1 MWMCVYM
8 YINVCV
14 CLTQYIIFPSTI
26 FRMQGFTV
34 PATPFSPE
42 RCQGSLTDAD
52 SAQPPAIFRSSC
64 IMYEAREPL
73 QSCPQWQHGT
83 LELRCSHGR
92 PGRTCIDSHVLW
104 KDFHNSG
111 VSSQFSWERQSSL
124 SEACSVPH
132 RGKWFLSGRV
142 APYGRQAGHATKS
155 LRKQGNGPLLCY
167 ITHRRVWKTAHV
179 SSPVK
184 SLNINSKE

>member
-1 MWMCVYM
+1 MAFGQWEAINTVFLVLIRMMCMCVYM
-8 YINVCV
+8 YIPVCV

-104 KDFHNSG
+104 KNFHNSG
-111 VSSQFSWERQSSL
+111 VSSQFSRERQSSL

-132 RGKWFLSGRV
+132 RENGSSQGKLLHMADRQGTLQRV
-142 APYGRQAGHATKS
+142 
-155 LRKQGNGPLLCY
+155 
-167 ITHRRVWKTAHV
+167 
-179 SSPVK
+179 
-184 SLNINSKE
+184 

>member
-1 MWMCVYM
+1 MCVYM
-8 YINVCV
+8 YINVCI
-14 CLTQYIIFPSTI
+14 CLTQYIIFPSSI

-92 PGRTCIDSHVLW
+92 PGRTCIHSLCYERTFTIQVSLLNFHENSKVLYQKPALYLTGKMVPLRGSCSIW
-104 KDFHNSG
+104 QTGRARYRESKKTGQWPLALLHNP
-111 VSSQFSWERQSSL
+111 Q
-124 SEACSVPH
+124 
-132 RGKWFLSGRV
+132 
-142 APYGRQAGHATKS
+142 KS
-155 LRKQGNGPLLCY
+155 LK
-167 ITHRRVWKTAHV
+167 
-179 SSPVK
+179 
-184 SLNINSKE
+184 NSTRLIPCEIPQH

>member
-52 SAQPPAIFRSSC
+52 SAQPPAIFRCSC
-64 IMYEAREPL
+64 IMYEAREPH
-73 QSCPQWQHGT
+73 QSCPQWQHVT
-83 LELRCSHGR
+83 LELWCQARLYLYWQSC
-92 PGRTCIDSHVLW
+92 VMKEL
-104 KDFHNSG
+104 
-111 VSSQFSWERQSSL
+111 SQFRCLFSIFMRTAKFSIRSL
-124 SEACSVPH
+124 LCTSQ
-132 RGKWFLSGRV
+132 GKWFLSGGV
-142 APYGRQAGHATKS
+142 APYGRQAGHATES

-167 ITHRRVWKTAHV
+167 RTHRRVWKTAHV